1 MNCPRCG
8 SKLQKSVL
16 KSITWPRDHI
26 GRLRYCA
33 KCGRVLK
40 TEEKVVEILAC
51 EIAPDVSEV
60 TSG

>member
-51 EIAPDVSEV
+51 EISPASEV
-60 TSG
+60 TGG